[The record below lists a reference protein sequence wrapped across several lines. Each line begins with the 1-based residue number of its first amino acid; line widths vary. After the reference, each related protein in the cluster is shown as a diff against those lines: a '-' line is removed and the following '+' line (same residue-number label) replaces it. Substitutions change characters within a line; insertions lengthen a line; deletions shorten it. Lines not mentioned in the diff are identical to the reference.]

1 MGRAINRKRL
11 TGLILTGCVCVG
23 IVVSGALLSGGGT
36 AVVYD
41 RDGNE
46 VAEFYIENN
55 ELQYRCETGYEAY
68 IDLVR
73 NEVTDIVMEQ
83 EATDRSSA
91 IRKIVADGFE
101 IRTGFSAD
109 AMKGMLDAYSQTP
122 RSLKQQFGSG
132 SQ

>member
-1 MGRAINRKRL
+1 MN
-11 TGLILTGCVCVG
+11 C
-23 IVVSGALLSGGGT
+23 S
-36 AVVYD
+36 
-41 RDGNE
+41 N
-46 VAEFYIENN
+46 
-55 ELQYRCETGYEAY
+55 RCETGYEAY

-122 RSLKQQFGSG
+122 EVSNNNSAAG